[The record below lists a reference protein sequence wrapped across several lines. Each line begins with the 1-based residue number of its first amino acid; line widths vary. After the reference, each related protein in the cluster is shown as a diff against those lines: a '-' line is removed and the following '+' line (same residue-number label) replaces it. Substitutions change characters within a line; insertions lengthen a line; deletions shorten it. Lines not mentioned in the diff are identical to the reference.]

1 MALDSFMGGDDD
13 ESDNSN
19 SSSSSST
26 SSKSGAEIANEVTSD
41 AHKQDIEDRTGEF
54 DVGAPRKDEAP
65 DGTSVDEY
73 GTIRVDAPIGFKN
86 PDDFKK
92 QVKGEY
98 TFDANNVK
106 FYMPMFIH
114 ITAED
119 KFQPGERWIMRCSG
133 AGYLPYWSHYTA
145 SVVSSQKQKLRTVP
159 REVAML
165 DTGEVEFKSVKHTY
179 EERFGTDVDG
189 DTEVFI
195 NIFAAA
201 KHTARMAVANKVYQ
215 KNGTVDTLQ
224 LHRGI
229 FSHSW
234 LEGSTA
240 DIPVWEQEFE

>member
-1 MALDSFMGGDDD
+1 MALDNFMGDDD
-13 ESDNSN
+13 DSSDDSD
-19 SSSSSST
+19 SSSST
-26 SSKSGAEIANEVTSD
+26 SSSSKSSAEVANDVTSD
-41 AHKQDIEDRTGEF
+41 AHEQDTERKTSEF
-54 DVGAPRKDEAP
+54 DVGAPREDQAP
-65 DGTSVDEY
+65 DGTSVDDH
-73 GTIRVDAPIGFKN
+73 GTIRVDAPIGFSDL
-86 PDDFKK
+86 DDFRK

-106 FYMPMFIH
+106 FYMPMFVH
-114 ITAED
+114 ITTED

-165 DTGEVEFKSVKHTY
+165 DTGEVEFKSVKLTY

-189 DTEVFI
+189 DTEVFV
-195 NIFAAA
+195 NIFAQA

-215 KNGTVDTLQ
+215 KDGTVDSLR

-229 FSHSW
+229 FSQTW